1 MTEAKRGR
9 GRPKMTEGEARDIIF
24 SIRLS
29 IGERAVIQEAAEKA
43 GVDSASDWARDVLLA
58 AIEDRK

>member
-1 MTEAKRGR
+1 MTEVKRGR
-9 GRPKMTEGEARDIIF
+9 GRPKMVNGEARDIIF

-29 IGERAVIQEAAEKA
+29 IAERTVIQEAAEKA

-58 AIEDRK
+58 AINEAK

>member
-1 MTEAKRGR
+1 MSEVKRGR
-9 GRPKMTEGEARDIIF
+9 GRPKMIEGEARDTIF

-29 IGERAVIQEAAEKA
+29 IAERTLIQDAAEKA

-58 AIEDRK
+58 AIESHK